1 MSKADIGKR
10 ETSVRRDPDLLRAL
24 ILKLEAYPLPF
35 GAVAYFT
42 VGDEDI
48 AIEGHEP
55 DQIGYHARLL
65 ADAGYIDEPDS
76 RPMRGFA
83 FRGLTWAGHDF
94 ADSVRDPEIWNK
106 TKSGASAAGGW
117 TLDLLGELAKGLLKT
132 VCRQRS

>member
-1 MSKADIGKR
+1 M
-10 ETSVRRDPDLLRAL
+10 RRDPDLIRAL

-35 GAVAYFT
+35 GAVAYFET
-42 VGDEDI
+42 GDPDI
-48 AIEGHEP
+48 MVEGYEP

-106 TKSGASAAGGW
+106 TKGSASAAGGW
-117 TLDLLGELAKGLLKT
+117 TLDLLGELAKGFLKKKIEQHT
-132 VCRQRS
+132 GVSL